1 MIFFFLK
8 NNFVYFVNFLLTI
21 EEVQNMPPLNL
32 PLWHKD
38 YLELKTTE
46 KVLDKNSAL
55 PALPR
60 RGQDDS

>member
-21 EEVQNMPPLNL
+21 EGVQNMPPLNL

-55 PALPR
+55 PALPG